1 MESRMKHPV
10 FVVPEAMQA
19 LHALGKAVH
28 KTGLSPQLIELVN
41 LRASQ
46 LNGCSVCVEMHSRSL
61 KAAGESDER
70 IWSVGAWR
78 ETPYYDEAERAALA
92 VTEAATRLCD
102 RADPVPDEIW
112 DEVSKHFDET
122 QLAGLVLAIAQINVW
137 NRLNASTRQMAG
149 TAW

>member
-46 LNGCSVCVEMHSRSL
+46 INGCSVCVEMHSRSL

-112 DEVSKHFDET
+112 DEVSQHFDET
-122 QLAGLVLAIAQINVW
+122 QLAGLMLAIAQINVW

>member
-46 LNGCSVCVEMHSRSL
+46 INGCSVCVEMHSRSL

-122 QLAGLVLAIAQINVW
+122 QLAGLMLAIAQINVW
-137 NRLNASTRQMAG
+137 NRLNASTRQLAG

>member
-19 LHALGKAVH
+19 LQALGKAVH
-28 KTGLSPQLIELVN
+28 KTGLSPQLLELVN

-46 LNGCSVCVEMHSRSL
+46 INGCSVCVEMHSRSL

-78 ETPYYDEAERAALA
+78 ETPYYDEAERAVLA

-112 DEVSKHFDET
+112 DEVAKHFDET
-122 QLAGLVLAIAQINVW
+122 QLAGLTLAIAQINVW

>member
-46 LNGCSVCVEMHSRSL
+46 INGCSVCVEMHSRSL

-112 DEVSKHFDET
+112 EEVSKHFDET
-122 QLAGLVLAIAQINVW
+122 QLAGLMLAIAQINVW
-137 NRLNASTRQMAG
+137 NRLNASTRQIAG

>member
-46 LNGCSVCVEMHSRSL
+46 INGCSVCVEMHSRSL

-122 QLAGLVLAIAQINVW
+122 QLAGLMLAIAQINVW

-149 TAW
+149 AAW

>member
-19 LHALGKAVH
+19 LHALGNAVH

-122 QLAGLVLAIAQINVW
+122 QLAGLMLAIAQINVW

>member
-19 LHALGKAVH
+19 LHTLGKAVH

-46 LNGCSVCVEMHSRSL
+46 INGCSVCVEMHSRSL

-112 DEVSKHFDET
+112 EEVSKHFDET
-122 QLAGLVLAIAQINVW
+122 QLAGLMLAIAQINVW

>member
-46 LNGCSVCVEMHSRSL
+46 INGCSVCVEMHSRSL

-122 QLAGLVLAIAQINVW
+122 QLAGLMLAIAQINVW

>member
-1 MESRMKHPV
+1 MEPRMKHPV

-19 LHALGKAVH
+19 LQALGKAVH

-46 LNGCSVCVEMHSRSL
+46 INGCSVCVEMHSRSL

-78 ETPYYDEAERAALA
+78 ETPYYDEAERAAFAL
-92 VTEAATRLCD
+92 TEATTRLCD
-102 RADPVPDEIW
+102 RGDAVPDEIW
-112 DEVSKHFDET
+112 DEVVKHFDET
-122 QLAGLVLAIAQINVW
+122 ALAGLTLAIAQINVW

>member
-46 LNGCSVCVEMHSRSL
+46 INGCSVCVEMHSRSL

-78 ETPYYDEAERAALA
+78 ETPYFDEAERAALA

-112 DEVSKHFDET
+112 DEVAKHYDET
-122 QLAGLVLAIAQINVW
+122 QLAGLMLSIAQINVW
-137 NRLNASTRQMAG
+137 NRLNVSTRQMAG
-149 TAW
+149 TPW